1 MFRMGTAV
9 SMLLMSLI
17 IACKPVN
24 QLVINE
30 QKQAEIDQFAITH
43 LDKVQRLSIRDNIEY
58 CGLLIINSVGEI
70 SATKAQAGDR
80 DSCEIDSEFGEDTM
94 IVASYHT
101 HGAYS
106 LDADT
111 EVPSIDDLE
120 GDFEEGIDGYIST
133 PAGRVWVNR
142 VEDEKSYLLCDTT
155 CVIADPDFKACPRFL
170 PAKSYTIETLEQ
182 REENDT
188 GEC

>member
-1 MFRMGTAV
+1 MSTGV
-9 SMLLMSLI
+9 SMLLMSLV
-17 IACKPVN
+17 IACKPAN

-30 QKQAEIDQFAITH
+30 QKQAEIDQFATTH

-58 CGLLIINSVGEI
+58 CGLLMINNVGKI

-80 DSCEIDSEFGEDTM
+80 GSCDIESEFSEGMM
-94 IVASYHT
+94 ILASYHT

-106 LDADT
+106 ADADT
-111 EVPSIDDLE
+111 EVPSIEDLE

-133 PAGRVWVNR
+133 PAGRVCVNR
-142 VEDEKSYLLCDTT
+142 DEDKKSYILCDVS
-155 CVIADPDFKACPRFL
+155 CVMADPDFKVCPRFL
-170 PAKSYTIETLEQ
+170 PAESYTIETLEQ